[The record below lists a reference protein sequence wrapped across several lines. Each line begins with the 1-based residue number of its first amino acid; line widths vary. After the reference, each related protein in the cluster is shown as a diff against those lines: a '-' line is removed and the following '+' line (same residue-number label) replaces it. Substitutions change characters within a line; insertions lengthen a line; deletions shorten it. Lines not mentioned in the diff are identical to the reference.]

1 MTFISNLRAL
11 AVPLRS
17 PMVAVLLGSLVLQGC
32 VAALTLAGLAGSAGV
47 EQTITGTS
55 YRTFNHSVARV
66 RASTLITLKR
76 MEMKVTED
84 KEIEGGWSIK
94 ALAENRKIVI
104 ELEQLTNRATR
115 MQAVANVGEFFFK
128 DSATSTAI
136 IAQTEKNFKLT
147 SHLLD
152 NPRKL
157 PRKSYTPPNKTVKS
171 IQTKLAS
178 LGYKPGPAD
187 GILGRKT
194 KDAIKAF
201 QRDQGLAVNGKVTTK
216 LASLLSK
223 R

>member
-1 MTFISNLRAL
+1 
-11 AVPLRS
+11 
-17 PMVAVLLGSLVLQGC
+17 
-32 VAALTLAGLAGSAGV
+32 
-47 EQTITGTS
+47 
-55 YRTFNHSVARV
+55 
-66 RASTLITLKR
+66 

-84 KEIEGGWSIK
+84 KRIEGGWSIK

-201 QRDQGLAVNGKVTTK
+201 QRDQGLAVNGKATTK